1 MMWDMQDG
9 MGWWMVYAGIW
20 MLIFWGV
27 IVAGVVW
34 AIGSFNPRSGVQDSA
49 LEIARQR
56 YARGEISQEEFLRL
70 TRDLAP

>member
-1 MMWDMQDG
+1 MMWEMHDG
-9 MGWWMVYAGIW
+9 MGWWMIFAGVW

-27 IVAGVVW
+27 VIAGLAW
-34 AIGSFNPRSGVQDSA
+34 AIGSFNPRPGVRDSA

-56 YARGEISQEEFLRL
+56 YARGEISQEEFQRL